1 MKPLKQFFVLIL
13 VAFVAFALFAC
24 KEDDPPPPEE
34 PVATTYDLYLKEIKI
49 TINYKKK
56 VAEEKPTHLKKI
68 DAAVTAFNDNID
80 TGGTSSIEVFNDLKT
95 RGGDYII
102 NVIYGVTSF
111 DGFIATDGR
120 SLKVHDS
127 WLSADDSTITALA
140 FRNAF
145 KAMLA
150 LPAIDENGVP
160 YYGTLP
166 YTTIKIYKGDATIT
180 DEQMKWYG

>member
-150 LPAIDENGVP
+150 IPLH
-160 YYGTLP
+160 
-166 YTTIKIYKGDATIT
+166 
-180 DEQMKWYG
+180 